1 MRAAG
6 SIKETC
12 RGSVMLIKESD
23 FKEKALDHIAEDM
36 CVAARTAPKTKGVDN
51 IVTAIVKGETISELA
66 SKMLEIREKQ
76 GGSQSFSRDAG
87 NLAQVS
93 HIVLIG
99 TKLGVLGIKACG
111 HCGYKDCE
119 SKPEESVCAFNTID
133 LGIALG
139 SALSVAM
146 DHRVDNRLMNSIGKA
161 AVELGHLG
169 KDVKIVM
176 GIPLSATG
184 KNPFF
189 DRK

>member
-1 MRAAG
+1 
-6 SIKETC
+6 
-12 RGSVMLIKESD
+12 MLLKESD
-23 FKEKALDHIAEDM
+23 YHDKALDHISEDM
-36 CVAARTAPKTKGVDN
+36 CIAARTAPKTKGVDN
-51 IVTAIVKGETISELA
+51 IVTAIVKGDIVGKLA
-66 SKMLEIREKQ
+66 KKMLEIREKQ

-87 NLAQVS
+87 SLAQVS
-93 HIVLIG
+93 HVVLIG

-119 SKPEESVCAFNTID
+119 SKPKESVCAFNTID

-146 DHRVDNRLMNSIGKA
+146 DHRVDNRVMNSIGKA

-169 KDVKIVM
+169 KDVKIAM

-184 KNPFF
+184 KNQFF
-189 DRK
+189 DRM

>member
-1 MRAAG
+1 
-6 SIKETC
+6 
-12 RGSVMLIKESD
+12 MLVDEKDI
-23 FKEKALDHIAEDM
+23 KEKALDHIAEDM

-51 IVTAIVKGETISELA
+51 IVAAIAKGDTIGKL
-66 SKMLEIREKQ
+66 SKKMMEIREKQ
-76 GGSQSFSRDAG
+76 GGSESFSRDAG
-87 NLAQVS
+87 SIEHVS

-111 HCGYKDCE
+111 HCGYRDCE
-119 SKPEESVCAFNTID
+119 SKPKEAVCAFNTID

-146 DHRVDNRLMNSIGKA
+146 DHRTDNRLMNSIGTA
-161 AVELGHLG
+161 AVELGLMG
-169 KDVKIVM
+169 NDVKIAM
-176 GIPLSATG
+176 GIPLSVTG

>member
-1 MRAAG
+1 L
-6 SIKETC
+6 
-12 RGSVMLIKESD
+12 LIKESD
-23 FKEKALDHIAEDM
+23 FKDKAIDHIAEDM

-51 IVTAIVKGETISELA
+51 IVAAIAKGGTISDLVK
-66 SKMLEIREKQ
+66 KMMEIREKQ
-76 GGSQSFSRDAG
+76 GGSESFSRDAG
-87 NLAQVS
+87 NLSEAS

-99 TKLGVLGIKACG
+99 TKLGVLNIKACG

-119 SKPEESVCAFNTID
+119 SKPKEAVCAFNTID

-146 DHRVDNRLMNSIGKA
+146 DHRADNRLMNSIGKA
-161 AVELGHLG
+161 AVELGLLG
-169 KDVKIVM
+169 KDVKIAM
-176 GIPLSATG
+176 GIPLSVTG

>member
-1 MRAAG
+1 
-6 SIKETC
+6 
-12 RGSVMLIKESD
+12 MLIKEPD
-23 FKEKALDHIAEDM
+23 FKEKTLDHIAEDM

-51 IVTAIVKGETISELA
+51 IVTAIAKGDTVGKLA
-66 SKMLEIREKQ
+66 GKMLEIRELQ
-76 GGSQSFSRDAG
+76 GGSESFSRDAG
-87 NLAQVS
+87 NLGNVS

-99 TKLGVLGIKACG
+99 TKLGILNIKACG
-111 HCGYKDCE
+111 HCGYKDCG
-119 SKPEESVCAFNTID
+119 SKPDEAVCVFNTID

-146 DHRVDNRLMNSIGKA
+146 DHRVDNRLMNSIGTA
-161 AVELGHLG
+161 AVELGLFP
-169 KDVKIVM
+169 KDVKIAM